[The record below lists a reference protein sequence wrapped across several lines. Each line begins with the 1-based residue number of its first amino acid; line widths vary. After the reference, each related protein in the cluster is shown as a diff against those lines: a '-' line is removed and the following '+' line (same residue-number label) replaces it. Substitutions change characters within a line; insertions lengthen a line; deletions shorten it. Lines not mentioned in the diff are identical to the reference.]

1 MHGPEEAVATSWFK
15 ERAKG
20 VVTSLQSVCWVFHH
34 LRQALPTGAGLSFV
48 RVLLRWFLSV
58 TLFSPLRKACHQP
71 LGKDYLSDVC
81 VQRTPTSLIAF
92 CVLQSM
98 ALKGNL
104 KCNGLYMNMRAAAGE
119 GVLCLLS
126 CPSARVPNHI
136 CGHIFPRRTI
146 KQKKNQDVQQEVL
159 CNFLFRKKSVFWC
172 TWKKNVMWYDWFLTF
187 LGGS

>member
-34 LRQALPTGAGLSFV
+34 CHLRQALPTGSPHKRGSF
-48 RVLLRWFLSV
+48 LRSCVTSLVSS
-58 TLFSPLRKACHQP
+58 TLFSPLRKACHQH

-81 VQRTPTSLIAF
+81 VQTTPTSLITF

-104 KCNGLYMNMRAAAGE
+104 KCNGLYVNMRAAGGAAVCVFCP
-119 GVLCLLS
+119 VLLHVCPTTSVGTYFHNVLLNGKKIKMYNRRY
-126 CPSARVPNHI
+126 RV
-136 CGHIFPRRTI
+136 IFFSGKRACFDVHG
-146 KQKKNQDVQQEVL
+146 KK
-159 CNFLFRKKSVFWC
+159 
-172 TWKKNVMWYDWFLTF
+172 M
-187 LGGS
+187 